1 MLFLDGR
8 VGIYLFIYFFSF
20 LKSMT
25 IRKRKFE
32 GRIIEVLNRF
42 SFSIRRFPPFD
53 CTVSCKAKRHWY
65 RYWNAVKS
73 YTYSLFLFLF
83 LKMEF
88 G

>member
-42 SFSIRRFPPFD
+42 SFSIRRFPHLIAPFPVRLSV
-53 CTVSCKAKRHWY
+53 TGIVIGMLLNLILILSF
-65 RYWNAVKS
+65 S
-73 YTYSLFLFLF
+73 FSF
-83 LKMEF
+83 
-88 G
+88 